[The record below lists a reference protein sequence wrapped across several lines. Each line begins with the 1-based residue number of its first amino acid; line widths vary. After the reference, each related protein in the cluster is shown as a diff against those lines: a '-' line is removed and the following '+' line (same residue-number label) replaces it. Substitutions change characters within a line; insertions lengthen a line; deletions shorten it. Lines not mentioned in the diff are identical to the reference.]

1 MRFCGLLVL
10 PCLHRYWKWPYGLIK
25 QSRSSTRRHI
35 YLIQTYQIYC
45 IQIYICKRRQ
55 PESAKHRRIFMP
67 IWFAYLTILP
77 GSAAGASALNIYSIH
92 GSYGLFSVNF
102 ADIPNCLPLLPQVE
116 ACGKPKGRFREW
128 REGMKAERDPQIVSQ
143 AAHFTRTIYGLR
155 KITLWLWLTVRHG
168 IDGPNRNRWFTEP
181 ENGGSFHGYVSHN
194 QMVYTYS
201 KWWSST
207 SLLLTSCRLC
217 SIFPASKLW
226 VWGFLPE
233 NQHGFSTFRSPL
245 SSPIKSAKK
254 PKSRP
259 LRCLGHKRNS
269 SNQPIRYG
277 YLWKILIFS

>member
-1 MRFCGLLVL
+1 MVNV
-10 PCLHRYWKWPYGLIK
+10 
-25 QSRSSTRRHI
+25 TI
-35 YLIQTYQIYC
+35 Y
-45 IQIYICKRRQ
+45 
-55 PESAKHRRIFMP
+55 
-67 IWFAYLTILP
+67 
-77 GSAAGASALNIYSIH
+77 IYSIH

-102 ADIPNCLPLLPQVE
+102 QTFPVVCLYSHKWKLVE
-116 ACGKPKGRFREW
+116 GRFREW
-128 REGMKAERDPQIVSQ
+128 REGMRGSPNCQPSCSFHTHHWWIKKNYPLVMTNSSPWYRWPIE
-143 AAHFTRTIYGLR
+143 
-155 KITLWLWLTVRHG
+155 
-168 IDGPNRNRWFTEP
+168 IDGLPNLKMVI
-181 ENGGSFHGYVSHN
+181 FHGYVSHN

-277 YLWKILIFS
+277 YLWKIIIFFIGIHIFGSNINLDSIGLDSWPIDYWRVDIHVMRSDNATDRSRCGSCTTDGSRAFGGGKPRKRQVDQASL

>member
-102 ADIPNCLPLLPQVE
+102 QTFPIVCLYSHKWKLVGNRKAGLGNE
-116 ACGKPKGRFREW
+116 ERGWRPKGI
-128 REGMKAERDPQIVSQ
+128 P
-143 AAHFTRTIYGLR
+143 
-155 KITLWLWLTVRHG
+155 
-168 IDGPNRNRWFTEP
+168 
-181 ENGGSFHGYVSHN
+181 
-194 QMVYTYS
+194 
-201 KWWSST
+201 
-207 SLLLTSCRLC
+207 
-217 SIFPASKLW
+217 KL
-226 VWGFLPE
+226 
-233 NQHGFSTFRSPL
+233 
-245 SSPIKSAKK
+245 SAK
-254 PKSRP
+254 
-259 LRCLGHKRNS
+259 L
-269 SNQPIRYG
+269 
-277 YLWKILIFS
+277 LISHAPFMD